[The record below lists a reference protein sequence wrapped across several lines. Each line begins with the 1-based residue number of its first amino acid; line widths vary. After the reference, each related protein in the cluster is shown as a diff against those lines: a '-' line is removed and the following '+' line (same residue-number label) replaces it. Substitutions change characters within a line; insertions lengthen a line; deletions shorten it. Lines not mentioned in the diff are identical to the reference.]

1 MKCPHCGGALKL
13 AADLEEIE
21 EGAAILP
28 YPLLRTGAPGNPV
41 RPPREYRTIRR
52 PEPIEARAA

>member
-21 EGAAILP
+21 GELCAVLP
-28 YPLLRTGAPGNPV
+28 FPV
-41 RPPREYRTIRR
+41 VQLDASGGLVLPPREYKTIRR
-52 PEPIEARAA
+52 PETLAA